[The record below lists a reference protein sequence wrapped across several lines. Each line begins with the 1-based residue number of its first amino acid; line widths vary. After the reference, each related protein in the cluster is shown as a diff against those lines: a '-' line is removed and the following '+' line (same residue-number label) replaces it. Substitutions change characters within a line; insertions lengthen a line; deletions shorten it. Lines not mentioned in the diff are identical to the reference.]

1 LQGAGKKKVGKPVR
15 RRGWCTGLFLF
26 FFFFFIPLPIRPQWS
41 IHRFSGRRAENFF
54 SPYKFN
60 WQEI

>member
-1 LQGAGKKKVGKPVR
+1 M
-15 RRGWCTGLFLF
+15 TGSHRMVIGTTTTFFF